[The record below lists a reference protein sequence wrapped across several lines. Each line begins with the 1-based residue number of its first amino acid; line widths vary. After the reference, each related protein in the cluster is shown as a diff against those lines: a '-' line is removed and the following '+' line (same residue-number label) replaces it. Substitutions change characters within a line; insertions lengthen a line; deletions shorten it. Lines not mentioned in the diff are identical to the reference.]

1 MTIDW
6 NKIQKAIDVIKSG
19 ICNRCDIDNVIVYK
33 CGTIIRIVSIFI
45 IAAIFGSAF
54 LALWVSIGKRK
65 R

>member
-33 CGTIIRIVSIFI
+33 CGTIIRIDVKGVFVDE
-45 IAAIFGSAF
+45 
-54 LALWVSIGKRK
+54 L
-65 R
+65 

>member
-33 CGTIIRIVSIFI
+33 CGTIIRIDVKGVFVDD
-45 IAAIFGSAF
+45 
-54 LALWVSIGKRK
+54 L
-65 R
+65 